1 MKKYYLTFVIPL
13 LINTLLGNAITVAG
27 NIVDSKTSKPIPNV
41 NIITDKKSD
50 LFFNKKNILLVKDSL
65 IFLLS
70 IANIKR
76 NIFKGKVIGITG
88 SAGKTTVKENL
99 KFFLLS
105 ETKVSASVKSYNN
118 YLGVLISLIN
128 LDLNSEFAIF
138 GHLYTNLNL
147 HRCGHIS
154 VVLSLY

>member
-1 MKKYYLTFVIPL
+1 MELNNLYKTIENYLIQKKDKIKINSNDIINGDVFVAL
-13 LINTLLGNAITVAG
+13 QGSRTHGNEYFVQALERGA
-27 NIVDSKTSKPIPNV
+27 KY
-41 NIITDKKSD
+41 IITDKKSD
-50 LFFNKKNILLVKDSL
+50 LFVNKKNILLVKNSL

-105 ETKVSASVKSYNN
+105 DRK
-118 YLGVLISLIN
+118 
-128 LDLNSEFAIF
+128 
-138 GHLYTNLNL
+138 
-147 HRCGHIS
+147 S
-154 VVLSLY
+154 VV

>member
-1 MKKYYLTFVIPL
+1 MELNNLYKKIENYLIQKKDKLKINSNDINNGDVFVAL
-13 LINTLLGNAITVAG
+13 QGNKTHG
-27 NIVDSKTSKPIPNV
+27 NDYFVQALERGAKY
-41 NIITDKKSD
+41 IITDKKSD

-65 IFLLS
+65 IYLLS

-118 YLGVLISLIN
+118 YLNDHEDHQGL
-128 LDLNSEFAIF
+128 
-138 GHLYTNLNL
+138 
-147 HRCGHIS
+147 R
-154 VVLSLY
+154 